1 MSQSA
6 KSGLAKVQRKDDFF
20 KFGCATAMG
29 ASDLCSDYTSHDNS
43 PTSPAHKTAQT
54 EISHVS
60 ALRAFLA
67 LNNL

>member
-20 KFGCATAMG
+20 KFGCATMG